1 MIMKR
6 WPLLIFALVQV
17 CTLPLAAQQLLAPS
31 ESLRVEQVVYD
42 VVRHNDR
49 VTAMRLMEKAANA
62 KANSA
67 GAWDDPMLMVGV
79 ANLPTSFDFKMD
91 PMTMKMLGLSQNIP
105 YAGQKGLQEKAAR
118 AEAAMA
124 KQDRQEQELELATA
138 AKLAFY
144 DLYFS
149 LRGVDLLMKQI
160 EVMQDVVAS
169 VKSRVA
175 TSQTNPEDAAAAQAD
190 LWRLQTQLM
199 PAAHEVESAQYNLNT
214 LRGLPTAKP
223 VPAPQTPTFAE
234 LSDSAD
240 VLVIAAKDHY
250 PPLRKLTEQANSYAF
265 SAAAARRM
273 LWPMLSLSG
282 SYNFR
287 ASTDMEKR
295 DNMIGFQAAISLPI
309 FSHRQQREM
318 GRSMDLMKQSVGAEA
333 VQLAREIETK
343 VRSLYLDALHL
354 TENLRMYRDRII
366 PADEDAYRNAFSGY
380 TNNRTTLA
388 TLLNYALT
396 SFRDRLTANQIEYEL
411 ARTLAEIERYTTDPT
426 QLAGDQTESN
436 NQAKDK

>member
-1 MIMKR
+1 MKR
-6 WPLLIFALVQV
+6 WFLLILGLVQA
-17 CTLPLAAQQLLAPS
+17 CTLPLSAQQPVTPFD
-31 ESLRVEQVVYD
+31 SLQVEQVISD

-49 VTAMRLMEKAANA
+49 VTAMRYMEKAAEA
-62 KANSA
+62 KAKSA
-67 GAWDDPMLMVGV
+67 GVWDDPMLMVGV

-91 PMTMKMLGLSQNIP
+91 PMTMKMLGLSLSIP
-105 YAGQKGLQEKAAR
+105 YAGQKGLQEQAAR

-149 LRGVDLLMKQI
+149 LRAIDLLMKQI

-175 TSQTNPEDAAAAQAD
+175 TSQTNPEDADAAQAD

-199 PAAHEVESAQYNLNT
+199 PAAHEVENAQYDLNT
-214 LRGLPTAKP
+214 LRGLPTGKP

-234 LSDSAD
+234 LPDSAD
-240 VLVIAAKDHY
+240 ILVVAAREHY
-250 PPLRKLTEQANSYAF
+250 PPLRKLTEQASGYAF

-295 DNMIGFQAAISLPI
+295 DNMVGFQATISLPI
-309 FSHRQQREM
+309 FSRRQQREM
-318 GRSMDLMKQSVGAEA
+318 GRSMDLMKQSVVAEE
-333 VQLAREIETK
+333 VQFAREIETR

-354 TENLRMYRDRII
+354 TENLGMYRERII

-380 TNNRTTLA
+380 TNNRTALA

-396 SFRDRLTANQIEYEL
+396 SFRDRLAANQIEYEL
-411 ARTLAEIERYTTDPT
+411 ARTLAEIERYTTDPA
-426 QLAGDQTESN
+426 QLAGDQIEGN
-436 NQAKDK
+436 NQAKDE

>member
-1 MIMKR
+1 MLMKL
-6 WPLLIFALVQV
+6 WPLLIFAVVQA
-17 CTLPLAAQQLLAPS
+17 CTQPLSAQQPLTPS

-49 VTAMRLMEKAANA
+49 VTAMRYMEKAANA
-62 KANSA
+62 KAKSA

-124 KQDRQEQELELATA
+124 TQDRQEMELELATA

-144 DLYFS
+144 DLYVS
-149 LRGVDLLMKQI
+149 RRGVDLLMKQI

-175 TSQTNPEDAAAAQAD
+175 TSQTNPEEASASQAD

-214 LRGLPTAKP
+214 LRGLPTDKP
-223 VPAPQTPTFAE
+223 VPAPQTPTFTGLPDNAE
-234 LSDSAD
+234 A
-240 VLVIAAKDHY
+240 LVVAAREHY
-250 PPLRKLTEQANSYAF
+250 PPLTKLTEQANSYAF

-282 SYNFR
+282 NYNFR
-287 ASTDMEKR
+287 TSTDMQKR
-295 DNMIGFQAAISLPI
+295 DNMVGFQATISLPI
-309 FSHRQQREM
+309 FSRRQQREM
-318 GRSMDLMKQSVGAEA
+318 GRSMDLMKQSVVAEQ

-354 TENLRMYRDRII
+354 NENLLMYRERII

-388 TLLNYALT
+388 TLLDYALT

-411 ARTLAEIERYTTDPT
+411 ARTLAEIERYTT
-426 QLAGDQTESN
+426 
-436 NQAKDK
+436 

>member
-1 MIMKR
+1 MKL
-6 WPLLIFALVQV
+6 WPLLIFVLVQV
-17 CTLPLAAQQLLAPS
+17 CIQPLSAEQPLTPS

-49 VTAMRLMEKAANA
+49 VTAMRYMEKAADA

-149 LRGVDLLMKQI
+149 LRAIDLLMKQI
-160 EVMQDVVAS
+160 EVTQDVVAS

-199 PAAHEVESAQYNLNT
+199 PAAHEAESAQYNLNT
-214 LRGLPTAKP
+214 LRGLPTDNP
-223 VPAPQTPTFAE
+223 VPAPQTPTFTALPDNAE
-234 LSDSAD
+234 A
-240 VLVIAAKDHY
+240 LVVAAREHY

-282 SYNFR
+282 NYNFR
-287 ASTDMEKR
+287 TSTDMEKR
-295 DNMIGFQAAISLPI
+295 DNMVGFQATISLPI
-309 FSHRQQREM
+309 FSHRQQRAM
-318 GRSMDLMKQSVGAEA
+318 GQSMDLMKQSVVAEEL
-333 VQLAREIETK
+333 QLAREIETK

-354 TENLRMYRDRII
+354 TDNLRMYRERIV

-380 TNNRTTLA
+380 TSNRTTLA

-396 SFRDRLTANQIEYEL
+396 FYRDRLTANQIEYEL
-411 ARTLAEIERYTTDPT
+411 ARTLAEIERYTTDPA

-436 NQAKDK
+436 NQAKDR

>member
-1 MIMKR
+1 MKR
-6 WPLLIFALVQV
+6 WILMLFGLVQV
-17 CTLPLAAQQLLAPS
+17 CTLPLSAQQPVTPS
-31 ESLRVEQVVYD
+31 DSLRMEQVVYD

-49 VTAMRLMEKAANA
+49 VTAMRYMEKAAEA
-62 KANSA
+62 KAKST

-79 ANLPTSFDFKMD
+79 NNLPTSFDFKMD

-105 YAGQKGLQEKAAR
+105 YAGQKGLQEKAAQ

-124 KQDRQEQELELATA
+124 KQDRQEQELELAIA

-144 DLYFS
+144 DLFFS
-149 LRGVDLLMKQI
+149 LRAIDLLMKQI

-175 TSQTNPEDAAAAQAD
+175 TSQTNPEDAAAAQVD

-199 PAAHEVESAQYNLNT
+199 PAAHAVESAQYDLNT
-214 LRGLPTAKP
+214 LRGLPTGKP
-223 VPAPQTPTFAE
+223 VPAPQTPMFAE
-234 LSDSAD
+234 LPENAEA
-240 VLVIAAKDHY
+240 LVVAAREYY
-250 PPLRKLTEQANSYAF
+250 PPLKKLTEQASGYAF

-282 SYNFR
+282 NYNFR

-295 DNMIGFQAAISLPI
+295 DNMVGFQATISLPI
-309 FSHRQQREM
+309 FSRRQQRAM
-318 GRSMDLMKQSVGAEA
+318 AQSMDLMKQSAVVEE

-343 VRSLYLDALHL
+343 VRSLYLDAQHL
-354 TENLRMYRDRII
+354 TENLRMYSERII

-380 TNNRTTLA
+380 TNNRTPLA

-411 ARTLAEIERYTTDPT
+411 ARTLAEMERYTTDPA

>member
-1 MIMKR
+1 MKS
-6 WPLLIFALVQV
+6 WLLLIFALVQV
-17 CTLPLAAQQLLAPS
+17 CALPPSAQQQVTPQD
-31 ESLRVEQVVYD
+31 SLQVEQVVYD
-42 VVRHNDR
+42 VVHHNDR
-49 VTAMRLMEKAANA
+49 VTAMRYMEKAAEA
-62 KANSA
+62 KAKSA

-91 PMTMKMLGLSQNIP
+91 PMTMKMLGLSQSIP
-105 YAGQKGLQEKAAR
+105 YAGQKGLQEKAAQ

-144 DLYFS
+144 DLFFS

-175 TSQTNPEDAAAAQAD
+175 TSQTNPEDATAAQAD

-214 LRGLPTAKP
+214 LRGLPTSKP
-223 VPAPQTPTFAE
+223 VPAPQTPTFE
-234 LSDSAD
+234 QLPDSAAA
-240 VLVIAAKDHY
+240 LVAAARDHY

-265 SAAAARRM
+265 SVAAARRM

-282 SYNFR
+282 NYNFR

-295 DNMIGFQAAISLPI
+295 DNMVGFSATISLPI

-318 GRSMDLMKQSVGAEA
+318 GRSMDLMKQSVVAEQ
-333 VQLAREIETK
+333 VQFAREIETK
-343 VRSLYLDALHL
+343 LRSLYLDALHL
-354 TENLRMYRDRII
+354 TDNLRMYHERII

-396 SFRDRLTANQIEYEL
+396 SFRDRLAANQIEYES
-411 ARTLAEIERYTTDPT
+411 AQTMAEIERYTTDPA

>member
-1 MIMKR
+1 MKR
-6 WPLLIFALVQV
+6 WILLLFGLVQV
-17 CTLPLAAQQLLAPS
+17 CALPLSAQQSVTPS
-31 ESLRVEQVVYD
+31 ESLQVGQVVYD

-49 VTAMRLMEKAANA
+49 ITAMRYMEKAAEA
-62 KANSA
+62 KAKSS
-67 GAWDDPMLMVGV
+67 GTWDDPMLMVGV

-105 YAGQKGLQEKAAR
+105 YAGQKGLQKKAAQ
-118 AEAAMA
+118 ADATAVT
-124 KQDRQEQELELATA
+124 QDRLSAELELATA

-160 EVMQDVVAS
+160 EIMQDVVAS

-190 LWRLQTQLM
+190 LWRLQTQLL
-199 PAAHEVESAQYNLNT
+199 PAAHEAESAQYNLNT
-214 LRGLPTAKP
+214 LRGLPTAGP

-234 LSDSAD
+234 LPSNAD
-240 VLVIAAKDHY
+240 ALVVAAREHY
-250 PPLRKLTEQANSYAF
+250 PPLRKLSEQANSYAF
-265 SAAAARRM
+265 SAASARRM

-282 SYNFR
+282 SYSFR

-295 DNMIGFQAAISLPI
+295 DNMVGFQATISLPI
-309 FSHRQQREM
+309 FSRQQQRAM
-318 GRSMDLMKQSVGAEA
+318 AQSMDLMKQSVDAEG

-354 TENLRMYRDRII
+354 TENLRMYRERII

-396 SFRDRLTANQIEYEL
+396 SFRDRLAANQIEYEF
-411 ARTLAEIERYTTDPT
+411 ARTLAEIERYTTDPA
-426 QLAGDQTESN
+426 QLAGDQTKSN

>member
-1 MIMKR
+1 MKR
-6 WPLLIFALVQV
+6 LSLFLFGLVQA
-17 CTLPLAAQQLLAPS
+17 CILPLNAQQPLTPS
-31 ESLRVEQVVYD
+31 ESLRVEDVVYD

-49 VTAMRLMEKAANA
+49 VTAMRYMEKAAAARA
-62 KANSA
+62 KSA

-79 ANLPTSFDFKMD
+79 ANLPTSFDFNMD
-91 PMTMKMLGLSQNIP
+91 PMTMKMLGVSQDIP
-105 YAGQKGLQEKAAR
+105 YAGQKGLQKKAAL

-124 KQDRQEQELELATA
+124 TQDRREQELELATA

-214 LRGLPTAKP
+214 LRGLPTNKP
-223 VPAPQTPTFAE
+223 VPAPQTPIFAE
-234 LSDSAD
+234 LPENAE
-240 VLVIAAKDHY
+240 VLVLAAREHY
-250 PPLRKLTEQANSYAF
+250 PLLKKLSEHANSYSF

-282 SYNFR
+282 NYNFR
-287 ASTDMEKR
+287 TNTDMEKR
-295 DNMIGFQAAISLPI
+295 DNMVGFQATISLPI
-309 FSHRQQREM
+309 FSHHQQREM
-318 GRSMDLMKQSVGAEA
+318 GRSMDLMKQSADAEA
-333 VQLAREIETK
+333 IQLDREIEAK
-343 VRSLYLDALHL
+343 VKSLYLNALHL
-354 TENLRMYRDRII
+354 NENLRMYHERII
-366 PADEDAYRNAFSGY
+366 PADEDAHRNAFSGY

-396 SFRDRLTANQIEYEL
+396 SFRDRLAANQIEYEF
-411 ARTLAEIERYTTDPT
+411 ARALAEIERFTTDPA
-426 QLAGDQTESN
+426 QMAGDQTESN

>member
-1 MIMKR
+1 MKR
-6 WPLLIFALVQV
+6 WILLLFGLVQV
-17 CTLPLAAQQLLAPS
+17 CALPLSAQQSVTPS
-31 ESLRVEQVVYD
+31 ESLQVGQVVYD

-49 VTAMRLMEKAANA
+49 ITAMRYMEKAAEA
-62 KANSA
+62 KAKSS
-67 GAWDDPMLMVGV
+67 GTWDDPMLMVGV

-91 PMTMKMLGLSQNIP
+91 QMTMKMLGLSQNIP
-105 YAGQKGLQEKAAR
+105 YAGQKGLQKKAAQ
-118 AEAAMA
+118 ADATAVT
-124 KQDRQEQELELATA
+124 QDRLSAELELATA

-144 DLYFS
+144 DLFFS
-149 LRGVDLLMKQI
+149 LRAIDLLMKQI
-160 EVMQDVVAS
+160 EIMQDVVAS

-190 LWRLQTQLM
+190 LWRLQTQLL
-199 PAAHEVESAQYNLNT
+199 PAAHEAESAQYNLNT
-214 LRGLPTAKP
+214 LRGLPTAGP

-234 LSDSAD
+234 LPSNAD
-240 VLVIAAKDHY
+240 ALVVAAREHY
-250 PPLRKLTEQANSYAF
+250 PPLRKLSEQANSYAF
-265 SAAAARRM
+265 SAASARRM

-295 DNMIGFQAAISLPI
+295 DNMVGFQATISLPI
-309 FSHRQQREM
+309 FSRQQQRAM
-318 GRSMDLMKQSVGAEA
+318 AQSMDLMKQSVDAEG

-354 TENLRMYRDRII
+354 TENLRMYRERII

-396 SFRDRLTANQIEYEL
+396 SFRDRLAANQIEYEF
-411 ARTLAEIERYTTDPT
+411 ARTLAEIERYTTDPA
-426 QLAGDQTESN
+426 QLAGDQTKSN